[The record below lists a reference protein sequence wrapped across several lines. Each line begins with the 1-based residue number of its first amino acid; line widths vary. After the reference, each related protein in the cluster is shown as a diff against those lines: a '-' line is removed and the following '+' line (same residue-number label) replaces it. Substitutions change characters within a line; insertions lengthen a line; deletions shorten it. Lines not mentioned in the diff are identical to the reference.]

1 MFTLNTLM
9 QKARL
14 VKDPSKSLNF
24 TTSAVLTIIPQVFQS
39 LNFTA
44 SAVLTIILCVS
55 FNF

>member
-1 MFTLNTLM
+1 MFTLNALM

-24 TTSAVLTIIPQVFQS
+24 TTLAVFTIIPQVFQS

-44 SAVLTIILCVS
+44 SAVRTIIL
-55 FNF
+55 